1 MLELE
6 IDGKA
11 LQVEDGTTI
20 IEAAHQLGSYIPH
33 FCYHKKLSIAANC
46 RMCLVQVEKAPK
58 PMPAC
63 ATPVTNGMKVFTHSD
78 LAVKAQKGVME
89 FLLINHPLDCP
100 ICDQGGECQL
110 QDLAVGY
117 GDSAS
122 KYAEEKRVV
131 PNKDLGP
138 LVSTDM
144 TRCINCTRCVRFTQ
158 EIAGLMELGQAF
170 RGEHAEVMSF
180 VNKTVDSEL
189 SGNIIDL
196 CPVGAL
202 TSKPFRFSARTWE
215 LSRRK
220 SVSPHDGLG
229 SNLIVQT
236 KHDRVLRVLPLEN
249 EAINECWLS
258 DKDRFS
264 YEALNGEDRLT
275 KPMIKQDGKWCEVD
289 WNAALDYVSHALKDV
304 AKIHG
309 GASIG
314 GLISPQATLEEMY
327 LAQKILRGIGSENI
341 DFRLRQSDFSAD
353 GKLKGVP
360 WLGMKIADI
369 SRLDRV
375 LVVGSFL
382 RKDHPLIAQRLR
394 QSAKRG
400 TQVNFLHCSGDD
412 QLIKLT
418 GRAIVA
424 PSLLP
429 AMLAQIVKAV
439 AQLKC
444 VAIESSMALID
455 VSEEAQ
461 KIADSLV
468 SGSRTGVLFGNFA
481 QQHPQSAVL
490 HTLGNQLAQ
499 LVGGTLGLIGEAAN
513 SVGGYVA
520 NAVPSNSG
528 MNVSSMLAD
537 PRKAYLV
544 IGNEPELDCANGAQA
559 LVALKSAA
567 SVIVLSPF
575 KSLAALEYSDV
586 LLPISA
592 FAETSGSFINTE
604 GRVQSFHAAVKP
616 QGDAKPAWKVL
627 RVLGNL
633 LQIPGCDYSSSED
646 VRNEVLGGSP
656 EFAPGLDNGID
667 GIPVTLFPHQNM
679 GFERLAEIP
688 IHFAD
693 GLARRAPSLQKTR
706 DAKAPTARLN
716 AAMLKRLDIA
726 SGDEVKVGAG
736 DTAVVRLAVELDDGL
751 ADNVVRIPA
760 AHFDTVALG
769 ALAAN
774 LTVGKA

>member
-1 MLELE
+1 M
-6 IDGKA
+6 
-11 LQVEDGTTI
+11 
-20 IEAAHQLGSYIPH
+20 
-33 FCYHKKLSIAANC
+33 
-46 RMCLVQVEKAPK
+46 
-58 PMPAC
+58 
-63 ATPVTNGMKVFTHSD
+63 
-78 LAVKAQKGVME
+78 
-89 FLLINHPLDCP
+89 
-100 ICDQGGECQL
+100 
-110 QDLAVGY
+110 
-117 GDSAS
+117 
-122 KYAEEKRVV
+122 
-131 PNKDLGP
+131 
-138 LVSTDM
+138 
-144 TRCINCTRCVRFTQ
+144 
-158 EIAGLMELGQAF
+158 
-170 RGEHAEVMSF
+170 
-180 VNKTVDSEL
+180 
-189 SGNIIDL
+189 
-196 CPVGAL
+196 
-202 TSKPFRFSARTWE
+202 
-215 LSRRK
+215 
-220 SVSPHDGLG
+220 
-229 SNLIVQT
+229 
-236 KHDRVLRVLPLEN
+236 
-249 EAINECWLS
+249 
-258 DKDRFS
+258 
-264 YEALNGEDRLT
+264 
-275 KPMIKQDGKWCEVD
+275 
-289 WNAALDYVSHALKDV
+289 DYVSHALKDV

-468 SGSRTGVLFGNFA
+468 SGSRIGVLFGNFA
-481 QQHPQSAVL
+481 QQHPQSAVM